1 MHPASPTSGP
11 ARQPAVAGRFYPGE
25 ATALR
30 REVEGY
36 LAAGASSVAGPG
48 SGAEHRPLHAIGVV
62 APHAG
67 YVYSGGIAGKVFAAV
82 TVPERVIVLCPNHT
96 GRGRRIAV
104 ANRGTF
110 ALPGAS
116 VPVDADLADRIL
128 AEIDGATA
136 DWEAH
141 RAEHAIEVELPF
153 LLARRADVRIVP
165 VVLGGLAEDDAIAL
179 GLALHRAAE
188 AVAGDV
194 LVVASSDMSHY
205 LPDDITREQDA
216 KALAPLLAFDARGLY
231 RAVIEHDI
239 SMCGFI
245 PATAMLAFAGQQN
258 AGTPALVGYATS
270 GDAFGERDRVVGYAG
285 VVVPA
290 A

>member
-1 MHPASPTSGP
+1 
-11 ARQPAVAGRFYPGE
+11 VAGRFYPGD

-36 LAAGASSVAGPG
+36 LAAGATGVFGPDP
-48 SGAEHRPLHAIGVV
+48 GADCRPRHAVGVV

-82 TVPERVIVLCPNHT
+82 TVPERVVVLCPNHT
-96 GRGRRIAV
+96 GRGHRIAV

-110 ALPGAS
+110 ELPGAS
-116 VPVDADLADRIL
+116 VPVDAELAERIL
-128 AEIDGATA
+128 AEVNGATA

-141 RAEHAIEVELPF
+141 RTEHAIEVELPF
-153 LLARRADVRIVP
+153 LLARRADVRVVP
-165 VVLGGLAEDDAIAL
+165 IVLGGLAEADAVAL
-179 GLALHRAAE
+179 GLALHRAAD

-205 LPDDITREQDA
+205 LPDDVTREQDA
-216 KALAPLLAFDARGLY
+216 KALAPLLAFDAQGLY
-231 RAVIEHDI
+231 RTVVEHDL

-245 PATAMLAFAGQQN
+245 PATAMLAFAQQRD
-258 AGTPALVGYATS
+258 AGAPALVGYATS

-285 VVVPA
+285 VIVPA